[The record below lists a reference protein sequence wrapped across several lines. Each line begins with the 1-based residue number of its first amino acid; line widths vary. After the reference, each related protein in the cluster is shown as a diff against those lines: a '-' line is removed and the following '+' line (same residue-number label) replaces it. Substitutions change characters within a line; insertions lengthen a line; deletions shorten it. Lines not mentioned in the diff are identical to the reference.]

1 MSLRASPSVG
11 APMRPPSAARREVK
25 TPDSSSMS
33 GVGRWRAPSRDGLK
47 WHPGIVLAGSC
58 LGLVNLLSVVM
69 SHQPILLG
77 AAGLV
82 ILLAVLG
89 YATYCALPGPPRDP
103 LVIAFL
109 SMTLGVVTLLLIGLL
124 DNTVLPALGVA
135 QPLRHVPVLLTIDVV
150 FAALCRLGRSRW
162 DLLREPP
169 PELLSQLP
177 AQIGRR
183 LGLFVLPVAAAS
195 GAVALDNGHGSAVT
209 LTMLLGCLAVMGY
222 VIAKANTL
230 SRATIVTAIY
240 SVGLA
245 LLLMTSLR
253 GRYTTGHDVQHEY
266 YVFELAHAHWHWN
279 IADLNDP
286 YNACLSITILP
297 VMLAGILHVSD
308 VMIYKLLFQ
317 LIFALVPVGVY
328 LISDRLAGRRPAVL
342 AALVFISFPTYFSDM
357 PMLNRQELA
366 MFQLSGMML
375 LFVDRWPGVRR
386 TQQAPFLILGLGVV
400 LSHYSTSY
408 LMVGQF
414 GIAVLLLWIR
424 RVPGLCRRAFAFN
437 PEGRHRFGRITQ
449 VRLITV
455 PVVLILAAFAVIW
468 QSPVT
473 HTGGNISEVVRDVG
487 RSLTGGTVLDSGSGD
502 LSASFLGGAPDPA
515 KQTREFAQ
523 AALAGRAPGGDY
535 FPASLVNTYPLRT
548 AAQERAPLTAL
559 GRAVDSIG
567 LSSFSLNS
575 ALRGGSAKV
584 MQILLILGLIGLL
597 TRRPRSW
604 GVRWDPEYQMLC
616 IGGLGIVAA
625 IVALPFLS
633 VDYGLLRAFQQT
645 LVVLSLPV
653 VMGCAMLGS
662 AFGKS
667 GRGALSVGLPA
678 VFFFSSSGI
687 AASATGGYLPQLH
700 LSNSGD
706 NYNAYYTHD
715 GELGI
720 GKWLAAQLP
729 PGTRFPK
736 NLQADYIASSQ
747 LAANGVPGAGVL
759 EIAPAVIS
767 RSGFVYLSY
776 SNIVLDLG
784 YAQFESTSLTYIYPT
799 AFLDQNKNRV
809 ADSGVSRA
817 YR

>member
-1 MSLRASPSVG
+1 MSVRASHAAR
-11 APMRPPSAARREVK
+11 APMRLPPAH
-25 TPDSSSMS
+25 
-33 GVGRWRAPSRDGLK
+33 APAHRHLR
-47 WHPGIVLAGSC
+47 WHPGIALASGC
-58 LGLVNLLSVVM
+58 LGLVNLLSLTM

-77 AAGLV
+77 AAGLLV
-82 ILLAVLG
+82 LLATLG

-103 LVIAFL
+103 LVVAFL
-109 SMTLGVVTLLLIGLL
+109 SICLGVVSLLLIGLF
-124 DNTVLPALGVA
+124 DNTILPWIGVSE
-135 QPLRHVPVLLTIDVV
+135 PLRHIPVLLTVDLL

-162 DLLREPP
+162 EFMRASSRASLGA
-169 PELLSQLP
+169 LP
-177 AQIGRR
+177 GQVLRR
-183 LGLFVLPVAAAS
+183 LGFAALPAAAAC
-195 GAVALDNGHGSAVT
+195 GAVALDNGRGSAVT
-209 LTMLLGCLAVMGY
+209 LTMLLCALAVMGY
-222 VIAKANTL
+222 VIAKAKSL

-240 SVGLA
+240 SVALA

-266 YVFELAHAHWHWN
+266 YVFELAHSHWHWN
-279 IADLNDP
+279 MADLHDP

-317 LIFALVPVGVY
+317 LIFALVPVGVF

-342 AALVFISFPTYFSDM
+342 AALVFMSFPTYFSDM

-366 MFQLSGMML
+366 MFQLTGMML

-386 TQQAPFLILGLGVV
+386 TQQAPFLLLGLGVV

-414 GIAVLLLWIR
+414 GIAVLLLWVRRLPGLWR
-424 RVPGLCRRAFAFN
+424 RVFSN

-455 PVVLILAAFAVIW
+455 PVVVILAAFAVIW

-473 HTGGNISEVVRDVG
+473 HTGGNISQVARDVVRSV
-487 RSLTGGTVLDSGSGD
+487 TGSSVRDAGSSD
-502 LSASFLGGAPDPA
+502 LSASFFGGAGNAADQVKEYA
-515 KQTREFAQ
+515 KAVKQAQ
-523 AALAGRAPGGDY
+523 QPGVDY
-535 FPASLVNTYPLRT
+535 LPASVVDSYPLT
-548 AAQERAPLTAL
+548 PSGQERAPLTAL
-559 GRAVDSIG
+559 GRAVSDVGVSPY
-567 LSSFSLNS
+567 SLNS

-584 MQILLILGLIGLL
+584 MQILLIVGLIGLL
-597 TRRPRSW
+597 IRRPRGW

-625 IVALPFLS
+625 IVVLPFLS

-653 VMGCAMLGS
+653 VMGCAMVGSILG
-662 AFGKS
+662 KW
-667 GRGALSVGLPA
+667 GRGIAAVGLPA
-678 VFFFSSSGI
+678 VFFVSSSGI

-700 LSNSGD
+700 LSNAGD
-706 NYNAYYTHD
+706 NYDAYYTHD
-715 GELGI
+715 AEIGV
-720 GKWLAAQLP
+720 GKWLATQLP
-729 PGTRFPK
+729 PGRRFPK
-736 NLQADYIASSQ
+736 NLQADYISSSQ

-759 EIAPAVIS
+759 DIAPGLVQ
-767 RSGFVYLSY
+767 RNGFIFLSY
-776 SNIVLDLG
+776 SNVVLDRTYGLFD
-784 YAQFESTSLTYIYPT
+784 ATSIPYTYPL

-809 ADSGVSRA
+809 ADAGISRV